1 MNNRW
6 KLKREDCLLLAVD
19 FQDRLIQGMYNPEEF
34 MKENQTLVQGCKIY
48 DVPILFTTQ
57 YKKGLGELSESIGQY
72 AKDAKRIDKNGFS
85 VWTQEEV
92 QEELKRQGKKQ
103 IIVTGMESHI
113 CILASVRDLIDAGYE
128 VFLPRDCVSS
138 RDPMRYTNGLDQ
150 MREYGAVISNTE
162 SILFEIARVSG
173 TPEFK
178 EMQKLIK

>member
-1 MNNRW
+1 MNSRW
-6 KLKREDCLLLAVD
+6 KLKREDCLLLAID
-19 FQDRLIQGMYNPEEF
+19 FQDRLIQGMYDAEDLI
-34 MKENQTLVQGCKIY
+34 KQNQILLQGCGIY
-48 DVPILFTTQ
+48 KVPVLFTTQ
-57 YKKGLGELSESIGQY
+57 YKKGLGDLSESLGQY
-72 AKDAKRIDKNGFS
+72 AKDVKSIDKNGFS
-85 VWTQEEV
+85 VWTQAEV

-113 CILASVRDLIDAGYE
+113 CVLASVRDLIDAGYE

-138 RDPMRYTNGLDQ
+138 RNPMRYTNGLDQ